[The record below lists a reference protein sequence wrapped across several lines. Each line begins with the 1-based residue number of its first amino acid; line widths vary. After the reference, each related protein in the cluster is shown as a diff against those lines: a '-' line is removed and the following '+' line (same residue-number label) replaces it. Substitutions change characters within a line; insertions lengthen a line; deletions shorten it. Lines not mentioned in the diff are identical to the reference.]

1 MPKFFPELKTVTW
14 NFSEPGHGKGAMDGI
29 GGSLK
34 RNADRNVLHG
44 KPISCAK
51 DLAEMFSG
59 SKTKVVEISPK
70 EVNEIKKLIPEK
82 LAAVKGIMGLRQ
94 ITWSKEIGLQGRRM
108 SCFQCDSRVQC
119 EHFHS
124 SEIKLIPSHDD
135 SQPTNP
141 KKKLKVSDV
150 YSDDSSDEDSPK
162 EDVLPLT
169 AKSFELDSIVEGTFL
184 IVSFSLGKRSLKN
197 FVAVAQSEIDSE
209 REVNVMF
216 FKQYGQDLSLFYPD
230 ETDISYISADQIV
243 GTLPTPEVLSKGQR
257 VVYKFSAPVTL

>member
-1 MPKFFPELKTVTW
+1 
-14 NFSEPGHGKGAMDGI
+14 
-29 GGSLK
+29 
-34 RNADRNVLHG
+34 
-44 KPISCAK
+44 
-51 DLAEMFSG
+51 MFSG

-108 SCFQCDSRVQC
+108 SCFQ
-119 EHFHS
+119 
-124 SEIKLIPSHDD
+124 EIKLIPSHDD

-197 FVAVAQSEIDSE
+197 FVAVAQSEIDS
-209 REVNVMF
+209 
-216 FKQYGQDLSLFYPD
+216 
-230 ETDISYISADQIV
+230 
-243 GTLPTPEVLSKGQR
+243 
-257 VVYKFSAPVTL
+257 